1 MSDAEPPPQP
11 APPPSTPSRERPFWT
26 WFLTPIAVIIGSC
39 IIAAAVYLSR
49 TDDDAATPPADG
61 SVATAPASNQTVQG
75 PSTLLAAF
83 ESYVEVLE
91 LDGAAFEQCLAGAQ
105 ERAQVVNAHLQRGR
119 ELGVTGTP
127 TFFINNKMV
136 VGAQPPEV
144 FEEIIDRELEGGA
157 DSVEEYSSLVREL
170 AANGSFAILDEPVDV
185 SDAVIE
191 GNPDAKVMVAEFSD
205 FQCPFCKQFAATTRR
220 ELVAEHGDDLRF
232 VFKHFPIERLHAEAV
247 AAAVA
252 AQCAARLGRFWEAY
266 ERFFEDPANLHT
278 DALRAFGEELG
289 LGAGYAECVSEAQT
303 REEVELDIE
312 DGLSIGVQGTPTFV
326 INGRLVVGAR
336 PSTIRE
342 AVSAALAERAP

>member
-205 FQCPFCKQFAATTRR
+205 FQCPFCRR
-220 ELVAEHGDDLRF
+220 WNQQNLDRLRERLGDDVALAF
-232 VFKHFPIERLHAEAV
+232 LHFPITQIHPNAGN
-247 AAAVA
+247 AAIA
-252 AQCAARLGRFWEAY
+252 AICAGEQGKFWEMHDLLFARQD
-266 ERFFEDPANLHT
+266 EWQNL
-278 DALRAFGEELG
+278 
-289 LGAGYAECVSEAQT
+289 
-303 REEVELDIE
+303 
-312 DGLSIGVQGTPTFV
+312 PP
-326 INGRLVVGAR
+326 N
-336 PSTIRE
+336 
-342 AVSAALAERAP
+342 

>member
-1 MSDAEPPPQP
+1 MA
-11 APPPSTPSRERPFWT
+11 
-26 WFLTPIAVIIGSC
+26 G
-39 IIAAAVYLSR
+39 
-49 TDDDAATPPADG
+49 
-61 SVATAPASNQTVQG
+61 
-75 PSTLLAAF
+75 
-83 ESYVEVLE
+83 EVKRL
-91 LDGAAFEQCLAGAQ
+91 
-105 ERAQVVNAHLQRGR
+105 
-119 ELGVTGTP
+119 
-127 TFFINNKMV
+127 
-136 VGAQPPEV
+136 
-144 FEEIIDRELEGGA
+144 
-157 DSVEEYSSLVREL
+157 SSLVAWL
-170 AANGSFAILDEPVDV
+170 IALQIFAIVATSAGGLYLYRDLERRIASVAARSGSEPSERVAGWQV
-185 SDAVIE
+185 LVRGHSPVL
-191 GNPDAKVMVAEFSD
+191 GNPDARVTIIEFSD